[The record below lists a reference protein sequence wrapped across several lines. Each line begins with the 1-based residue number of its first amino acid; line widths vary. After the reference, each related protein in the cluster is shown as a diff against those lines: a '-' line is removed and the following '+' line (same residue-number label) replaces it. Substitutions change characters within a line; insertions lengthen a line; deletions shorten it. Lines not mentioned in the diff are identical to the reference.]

1 MHGDAARGTL
11 TVTVTPKPCAAK
23 IGALA
28 PWFCASRTLAP
39 IIAQEI
45 GRPRLFWNE
54 FCGSLA
60 VTLAVAPCVNETV
73 NDLHGD
79 IINLARVVQ
88 REGSAVRLFDRVQR
102 TMMHESVFDEAAAR
116 FRGRGHVPA
125 TDEPDEDRAYDYL
138 VSSWLGRNG
147 VAGTSSYN
155 QGFCVRYTA
164 NGGHAAKRF
173 RSVAESIPAW
183 YDRLRNVTVLNRN
196 ARDTI
201 PRIDDREDTVVYLD
215 PPYVE
220 KGAGYVHDFA
230 PASPTAK
237 GKRVDAGGV
246 PLMTHGE
253 LRDLLARFRRARI
266 IVSYYDHPLV
276 RELYRGWTLVRLKVT
291 KSLVNQGM
299 RDADGPKPDA
309 PEILL
314 INGPSVTAGF
324 AAETA

>member
-1 MHGDAARGTL
+1 MTTD
-11 TVTVTPKPCAAK
+11 TPMPIK
-23 IGALA
+23 ALA

-39 IIAQEI
+39 TIVKEI

-54 FCGSLA
+54 FAGSLA
-60 VTLAVAPCVNETV
+60 ITLAMRPCQSETA

-88 REGSAVRLFDRVQR
+88 HDDLAPRLFDRVSR
-102 TMMHESVFDEAAAR
+102 TMMHEDLFHECAAR
-116 FRGRGHVPA
+116 FRERQNAPA
-125 TDEPDEDRAYDYL
+125 SDTPEPDRAYDYL

-155 QGFCVRYTA
+155 QGYCLRYTA

-173 RSVAESIPAW
+173 RSVVESIPAW
-183 YDRLRNVTVLNRN
+183 WDRLRNVTITNRN

-201 PRIDDREDTVVYLD
+201 PRIDDHETTTLYCD

-220 KGAGYVHDFA
+220 KGAAYVHDFA

-237 GKRVDAGGV
+237 RPKNKAGASAD
-246 PLMTHGE
+246 LMTHAE
-253 LRDLLARFRRARI
+253 LADLLRRFKRARV
-266 IVSYYDHPLV
+266 IVSYYDHPLI
-276 RELYRGWTLVRLKVT
+276 RELYAGWTFVECRIT

-299 RDADGPKPDA
+299 RDAETGAPKS
-309 PEILL
+309 PEILI
-314 INGPSVTAGF
+314 INGPSYTGGRV
-324 AAETA
+324 